1 MSKGKLPLRFV
12 CMFVLPGM
20 VWASS
25 GAIHAAEYEIPSDR
39 KASEILPAEILKG
52 PHYRIREVVTADGYM
67 DQFTVDSD
75 YGVFEVTGDIA
86 LRKLIREIYAITAL
100 HEIKGTDAFTAAVKE
115 SATAPVAL
123 GKNLITNPVD
133 TVTGIPKGVYR
144 LFSNIGTGAT
154 STRDPSEDS
163 RLETALLLS
172 TYKRE
177 YAAQLGVDVYSSNR
191 VLHKELNSVGWAAAI
206 GNWGTSL
213 ALAPVGGPAV
223 SVFKTT
229 RMANSVNNMLKAEPP
244 PRLRQI
250 NAEKLTAMGVRK
262 ELQTQYL
269 DHPAFTPR
277 HDTILVG
284 SLASLSNVRGRDA
297 FIKLALSADDE
308 VSANFFTQ
316 MAEILRGYHETVSPI
331 RQITVIAPVVLAQAA
346 NGSVVVPY
354 PLDYGVW
361 TKKADENS
369 SRLLARD
376 KGSKGRGLFE
386 LWVTGTLSP
395 VARQQLTQRGVK
407 VIENVDGR
415 IDFVN

>member
-1 MSKGKLPLRFV
+1 
-12 CMFVLPGM
+12 
-20 VWASS
+20 
-25 GAIHAAEYEIPSDR
+25 
-39 KASEILPAEILKG
+39 
-52 PHYRIREVVTADGYM
+52 VVTADGYM
-67 DQFTVDSD
+67 DRFIVDSD
-75 YGVFEVTGDIA
+75 YGVFDVTGDIA
-86 LRKLIREIYAITAL
+86 LRKLVREIYAITAL
-100 HEIKGTDAFTAAVKE
+100 QEIKGTDAFAAAVKD
-115 SATAPVAL
+115 SATAPIAL

-133 TVTGIPKGVYR
+133 TITGVPKGVYR
-144 LFSNIGTGAT
+144 LFSNIGTSVT
-154 STRDPSEDS
+154 STHDPSEDS
-163 RLETALLLS
+163 RLKTALLLS

-191 VLHKELNSVGWAAAI
+191 ILQKELNSVGWAAAI

-223 SVFKTT
+223 SAFKTT
-229 RMANSVNNMLKAEPP
+229 RLADSVNNLLKAEPP

-262 ELQTQYL
+262 ELQTQFL

-284 SLASLSNVRGRDA
+284 SLASMANVRGRDA
-297 FIKLALSADDE
+297 FIKLTLSADDE

-316 MAEILRGYHETVSPI
+316 MAETLRGYHETVSPI
-331 RQITVIAPVVLAQAA
+331 RQISVIAPVVLAQAA
-346 NGSVVVPY
+346 NGSVVIPY

-369 SRLLARD
+369 SRLLATY
-376 KGSKGRGLFE
+376 KGSKGPGAFE

-395 VARQQLTQRGVK
+395 LARQQLTKRGVK
-407 VIENVDGR
+407 VVENVDAR
-415 IDFVN
+415 IDFVD